1 MGQGHLN
8 RQIPRCGDQIGGQML
23 HPRDRLQSTHST
35 VAVLI
40 HCTRYLWFNHK
51 KIKWCYINDE
61 GNKNGKKQQQK
72 TTLYVQH
79 TFLEH
84 FLSCFVVVFH
94 DCNVNLSSYI
104 FYQAVYGGDGV
115 CSHKN
120 IVACVFVRFLFHC
133 LLFSP
138 YRPLTLLIFLT
149 TI

>member
-1 MGQGHLN
+1 
-8 RQIPRCGDQIGGQML
+8 ML

-72 TTLYVQH
+72 TTLYVQD

-84 FLSCFVVVFH
+84 FLSCFVVVLH
-94 DCNVNLSSYI
+94 DCNVNLSSYT

-115 CSHKN
+115 CSQK
-120 IVACVFVRFLFHC
+120 ILLLVFLFAFFFTASYFH
-133 LLFSP
+133 
-138 YRPLTLLIFLT
+138 LTGR
-149 TI
+149 